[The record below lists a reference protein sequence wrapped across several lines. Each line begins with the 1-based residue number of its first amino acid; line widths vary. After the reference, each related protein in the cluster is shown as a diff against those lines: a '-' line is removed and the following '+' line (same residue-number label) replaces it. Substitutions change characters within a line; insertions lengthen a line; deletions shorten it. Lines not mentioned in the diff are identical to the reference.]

1 MHSQQYASRATNLRE
16 FPFRVLYCSGDLGG
30 NFVLELCVL
39 EQHMADL
46 GGVCV
51 WNKEA
56 AKKKSRNK
64 NVLIWES
71 KALSS
76 NAAGLD
82 CILPVLPPFGVA

>member
-16 FPFRVLYCSGDLGG
+16 FPFRVLCCSGDLGE
-30 NFVLELCVL
+30 NFVFELCVL

-56 AKKKSRNK
+56 AEKKSVK
-64 NVLIWES
+64 KCVDLGV
-71 KALSS
+71 K
-76 NAAGLD
+76 G
-82 CILPVLPPFGVA
+82 PFKQ